1 MAQPRPIADVLSQ
14 LIARR
19 GYARHQSTAAL
30 DVAWQQA
37 AGEKLAKVTRAKTV
51 RRGTLEVIVAN
62 NLLAQE
68 LGFQKDELINRLSR
82 LAADENISDIR
93 FRIGQV

>member
-19 GYARHQSTAAL
+19 GYARQQSTAAL
-30 DVAWQQA
+30 DVAWRQA
-37 AGEKLAKVTRAKTV
+37 AGEKLAKVTRAKSV
-51 RRGTLEVIVAN
+51 RRGTLEVIVSN

-68 LGFQKDELINRLSR
+68 LGFQKEELIARLTR